1 MVRGAGAARDRMDPR
16 GQRRASCGRAAG
28 VGVHR
33 LPCRAVARPRPPG
46 PSVAPLFRSLRA
58 RLHPRVDCEDGSD
71 EAAITRSLCEAYRSR
86 TGDEAVECAAA
97 TDEAALLPTRF

>member
-1 MVRGAGAARDRMDPR
+1 M
-16 GQRRASCGRAAG
+16 
-28 VGVHR
+28 
-33 LPCRAVARPRPPG
+33 
-46 PSVAPLFRSLRA
+46 
-58 RLHPRVDCEDGSD
+58 DCEDGSD